1 MYSFSSYIFYMNIFI
16 VCDIYI
22 SRAIQMQVKD
32 NEDEIIAKIVKKS
45 YHNGEELI
53 GVENKLHIECE
64 YQTSTVR
71 H

>member
-1 MYSFSSYIFYMNIFI
+1 MYSFSSVFLHEYFI
-16 VCDIYI
+16 VCDMYI
-22 SRAIQMQVKD
+22 SRIIQIQVKD

>member
-1 MYSFSSYIFYMNIFI
+1 MYIL
-16 VCDIYI
+16 
-22 SRAIQMQVKD
+22 RAIQIQVKD

>member
-1 MYSFSSYIFYMNIFI
+1 MNIFI

-22 SRAIQMQVKD
+22 SRAIQIQVKD

-53 GVENKLHIECE
+53 GVENKQHIECE